1 MSELNTAE
9 TSDESSFSLRTK
21 LFVAAILLLLI
32 GGIIYSSYSYIKNAP
47 MREFDAAVAGIG
59 IENIADMEAE
69 ERKAFFENMKTIRDK
84 MSDAQKKINDEKNM
98 LRMNEQF
105 KEKFN
110 RFFGS
115 SPEEQRAA
123 LDKDI
128 DRMAGMMKGFM
139 SGKGGFGGPGA
150 GGPGGG
156 GAGFKPADN
165 AAKKTATP
173 PNGANTANANGA
185 GGANTANGSNTA
197 NANGAGGA
205 NTANANG
212 ANGTNTA
219 NANGAGGPRTIG
231 KAIAMPTPE
240 ERNKRLSDGLDKST
254 PEMRA
259 QMTEYWVRMNQR
271 IKERGVQMIPFLGG
285 FGGPKPK

>member
-21 LFVAAILLLLI
+21 LFVAAILFLLI

-47 MREFDAAVAGIG
+47 MREFDIAVAGID
-59 IENIADMEAE
+59 IEKIADMEAD
-69 ERKAFFENMKTIRDK
+69 ERKTFFETMKTIRDK

-156 GAGFKPADN
+156 GFKPADN

-185 GGANTANGSNTA
+185 GGNAANAGGANGA
-197 NANGAGGA
+197 NANGTG
-205 NTANANG
+205 
-212 ANGTNTA
+212 GTNTA
-219 NANGAGGPRTIG
+219 NSNGTGGPNVKG
-231 KAIAMPTPE
+231 KGVPTPE

-271 IKERGVQMIPFLGG
+271 VKERGVQMIPFLGG

>member
-21 LFVAAILLLLI
+21 LFVAAILFLLI

-47 MREFDAAVAGIG
+47 MREFDIAVAGID
-59 IENIADMEAE
+59 IEKIADMEAD
-69 ERKAFFENMKTIRDK
+69 ERKAFFETMKTIRDK

-139 SGKGGFGGPGA
+139 SGKGGFGGPGM
-150 GGPGGG
+150 GGPGSGL
-156 GAGFKPADN
+156 KPADN

-185 GGANTANGSNTA
+185 GGANGANGSNTA

-212 ANGTNTA
+212 ASGTNTA
-219 NANGAGGPRTIG
+219 NSNGTGGPNVKG
-231 KAIAMPTPE
+231 KGVPTPE

-271 IKERGVQMIPFLGG
+271 VKERGVQMIPFLGG

>member
-9 TSDESSFSLRTK
+9 ASDESSFSLRTK
-21 LFVAAILLLLI
+21 LFVAAILFLLI

-47 MREFDAAVAGIG
+47 LREFDAAVAGVD
-59 IENIADMEAE
+59 IEKIADMEAE
-69 ERKAFFENMKTIRDK
+69 ERKAFFETMKTIRDK

-139 SGKGGFGGPGA
+139 SGKGGFGPPGA

-156 GAGFKPADN
+156 GGFKPADN
-165 AAKKTATP
+165 SAKKTAT

-185 GGANTANGSNTA
+185 GGANTS
-197 NANGAGGA
+197 
-205 NTANANG
+205 
-212 ANGTNTA
+212 NGTNTA
-219 NANGAGGPRTIG
+219 NANGAGGVNTGNANGASGTNTANANGAGGPNVKG
-231 KAIAMPTPE
+231 KGVPTPE